1 MGFID
6 IMFINSA
13 WGRPVM
19 SDQGQQLSKETTVY
33 QVAGAQIIEECPRI
47 VRTLSDEPIRLFGKW
62 TYEDVVIRDPGLRRY
77 MCLKPMILPHTEGRN
92 QKRRFGKERM
102 PIVERLMNALL
113 HPGKNAG
120 KKHKVYGVVK
130 RSFDIIYL
138 ATGKNPLQVLVDA
151 VVNSAPRE
159 EVTRVIYGG
168 IAYPVA
174 VDVTPAR
181 RLDIA
186 IRWLAQGARECAHN
200 NPKPLEECL
209 AEEIIAAAAGD
220 LKSFAVKH
228 RDDAERVAASAR

>member
-1 MGFID
+1 
-6 IMFINSA
+6 
-13 WGRPVM
+13 M
-19 SDQGQQLSKETTVY
+19 SDQSQQLPKGTTVY
-33 QVAGAQIIEECPRI
+33 QVSGAQIIEECPRA
-47 VRTLSDEPIRLFGKW
+47 VRTLSDEPIKLFGKW

-77 MCLKPMILPHTEGRN
+77 MCLKPMVLPHTEGGRN
-92 QKRRFGKERM
+92 QRRRFGKDRM

-120 KKHKVYGVVK
+120 GKKHKVYGVVK

-138 ATGKNPLQVLVDA
+138 STGKNPIQVLVDA
-151 VVNSAPRE
+151 IVNSAPRE

-181 RLDIA
+181 RLDTA
-186 IRWLAQGARECAHN
+186 IRWIAEGARGGCSHN

-209 AEEIIAAAAGD
+209 AEEIMAAAAGD
-220 LKSFAVKH
+220 LKSYAVKH